1 MGPPAVLR
9 GRRRECEALDRVLDQ
24 VRAGHSGSL
33 VIRGEQGVGKSVLLE
48 HLVSRAT
55 DCRVVRAS
63 GVEAEMELAYAGLHQ
78 LCGPLLGGLDLLPTP
93 QRGALATAFGLTDG
107 PPPDR
112 FLVGLAVLNLLS
124 DASDARPLVGVI
136 DDVQWFDRASAHA
149 LAFVGRRLQA
159 EAVAIVFATRDVDEG
174 NGLDGLPVLTVT
186 GLRGSDARALLGRVF
201 QGPLDERIVA
211 RIVAETRGNPL
222 ALLELPRGL
231 TTAELA
237 GGFGLPTER
246 PLTGRIEASFRRRVE
261 TLPADT
267 RRALLIAAA
276 EPLGDPTLMWSAAH
290 QLGMGPDAIAP
301 AEAAGL
307 VTVGRTVTFHHTL
320 VRSAIYRAASPADR
334 RATHGALADATDAEV
349 DPDRRAWH
357 RAHASSGPDEGVA
370 AELEHSA
377 GRAQARGGLAAAA
390 AFRERAMALTADAP
404 RRSRRALAAAEMLH
418 LSGAPAAALR
428 VLAEAEP
435 TALDALDRARAE
447 LLRAQIASA
456 LSRGMEAPPLLL
468 RAAAPSSR
476 STSGWR
482 VTTYL
487 EAMVA
492 GMFVGGEQLVEIAG
506 AVREA
511 RPAVHHPPRPAD
523 LLLDGMAAR
532 VIEGFPAAVPLLKE
546 ALVAFRTERIIDET
560 GLRWIWASYRNAVDL
575 WDDAAWD
582 ELSSALRGGR
592 SSHRRAGGPADGAE
606 RPAGHPRAGRRLR
619 HRHRDERGGA
629 EHRRRDRQSV
639 RAVQHPVAHPLAGS
653 RGRVHAA
660 RRQPD
665 RRLRRARRRSVALR
679 HPLGPGAAPQR
690 ARSVGRG
697 IDVGARTAASSPS
710 ARSSRRGACL
720 ELVEAAASLGDMA
733 RARDAL
739 DRLAAYTT
747 AAGTDWS
754 LGVEARSRALVA
766 DDGAAEEWYRASI
779 ERLARTHV
787 RLEEARSVLLYGE
800 WLQRQHR
807 REEARE
813 QLRRAHDMFRVMRTD
828 AFADRAGRGLS
839 IVGERVTRPAGAAL
853 PELTAQESQ
862 IARLAR
868 DGQSNPSIGAQL
880 FISPRTVG
888 VAPPQRL
895 RQARHRIPPRAG
907 ERAGWGLSLDA
918 PVARTSVRATGPGG
932 IASGSTIA
940 RRHDPRNARSCNP
953 LPSTADADTARDGR

>member
-1 MGPPAVLR
+1 MRWHDRSDDSWAVCAHALPR
-9 GRRRECEALDRVLDQ
+9 GTRVLSRAGRWDRQ
-24 VRAGHSGSL
+24 QCSGAGDASAKRSTGCSTRSAAGHSGSL

-136 DDVQWFDRASAHA
+136 DDVQWLDRASAHA

-435 TALDALDRARAE
+435 TALDALHRARAE

-468 RAAAPSSR
+468 RAARALEPLDVGLAR
-476 STSGWR
+476 E
-482 VTTYL
+482 TYL

-546 ALVAFRTERIIDET
+546 ALVAFRTERIVDET

-582 ELSSALRGGR
+582 ELSARYVEVARRTGALAALPMALNARLGILV
-592 SSHRRAGGPADGAE
+592 RAGDYATATAMNEEVRNIADATGSQFAPYSTLLLTLW
-606 RPAGHPRAGRRLR
+606 RGHEDEFTQLADSLT
-619 HRHRDERGGA
+619 DDFVERGEGQWLSVIHWARALLHNARGQSAAALTSA
-629 EHRRRDRQSV
+629 EDGSV
-639 RAVQHPVAHPLAGS
+639 EPFGQ
-653 RGRVHAA
+653 
-660 RRQPD
+660 
-665 RRLRRARRRSVALR
+665 
-679 HPLGPGAAPQR
+679 
-690 ARSVGRG
+690 
-697 IDVGARTAASSPS
+697 IFTAWSL
-710 ARSSRRGACL
+710 L

-800 WLQRQHR
+800 WLQREHR
-807 REEARE
+807 VEEARE

-880 FISPRTVG
+880 FISPRTVEWH
-888 VAPPQRL
+888 L
-895 RQARHRIPPRAG
+895 RNVFG
-907 ERAGWGLSLDA
+907 KL
-918 PVARTSVRATGPGG
+918 G
-932 IASGSTIA
+932 IAS
-940 RRHDPRNARSCNP
+940 RRELANA
-953 LPSTADADTARDGR
+953 LGGD